1 MVVHAEAYKYL
12 RAEFGMPSSNYLRE
26 TFFKATSSP
35 VWMKDSVNQKP
46 SEVSLL
52 HRLPPG
58 VSETNCICRACGED
72 IKQGVHLSEY
82 TSRWVKKLQHK
93 TANKVCAIP
102 DCITNTKSV
111 MVTTIGTI
119 DQLQNVL
126 KCDICNHHF
135 EDGIPLCSI
144 HYNESG
150 ALTWLLLVL
159 VVEHCL
165 GEGKGFFV
173 NPQIPYQSTE
183 FLRTLVPLLM
193 TPASYANLVMTR
205 VH

>member
-102 DCITNTKSV
+102 DSTTNTKSV
-111 MVTTIGTI
+111 KVTIGTI

-126 KCDICNHHF
+126 NCDVLITSRMAYLFVQSTIMN
-135 EDGIPLCSI
+135 S
-144 HYNESG
+144 
-150 ALTWLLLVL
+150 WLL